1 MNNISKYKIFK
12 DLGIVIQFQKN
23 NLSYKDAE
31 QLKLKIINDSDFSP
45 KFSFLIDVREVTKY
59 QVTKESRDEYRRFV
73 SKNLIAKGV
82 GKIAI
87 LTDTPEQVVNA
98 TMFSLKQDF
107 DSNRYK
113 IFSALEEAVRWLDI
127 DFGKWDIIF
136 SELNKMNQD

>member
-1 MNNISKYKIFK
+1 MNAISKYKILK

-23 NLSYKDAE
+23 DLSYKDAT
-31 QLKLKIINDSDFSP
+31 QLKLKIINDTDFSP
-45 KFSFLIDVREVTKY
+45 HFSFLIDVRKVTKY
-59 QVTKESRDEYRRFV
+59 LVTKESRDEYRRFV

-98 TMFSLKQDF
+98 TMFSLKKDF
-107 DSNRYK
+107 DSSRYK

-127 DFGKWDIIF
+127 DFDKWDIIF
-136 SELNKMNQD
+136 SELNKMNQN